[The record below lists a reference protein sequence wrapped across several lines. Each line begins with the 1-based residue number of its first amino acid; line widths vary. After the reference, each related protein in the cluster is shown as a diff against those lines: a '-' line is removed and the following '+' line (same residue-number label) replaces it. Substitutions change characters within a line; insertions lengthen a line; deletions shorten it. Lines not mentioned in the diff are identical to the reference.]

1 MNTYFSSVDQIRFE
15 GPDTD
20 NQLAYR
26 FYDPQRVL
34 LNKTMAQHLRIA
46 VCYWHTFCW
55 RGEDPFGIGTRLMP
69 WDQVGT
75 SFENAEQKL
84 NAAFEFFTKL
94 GVSYFTFH
102 DRDLAPEG
110 KNFAESVSNLKH
122 MVDLVHQKMNTTGIK
137 LLWGTANCFSNP
149 RYMAGAATNPN
160 PEIFAYA
167 AAQVKY
173 ALEATHNLDGENYV
187 LWGGREGY
195 DTLLNTNLKH
205 ELEQLGRFMSMVVDH
220 KHKIGFKGQ
229 LLIEPKPCEPTKHQ
243 YDFDTATVYAF
254 LQKFGLES
262 EIKVNIEA
270 NHATLA
276 GHSFEHEIAYAY
288 ANNLFGSI
296 DINRGDPQNGWDT
309 DQFPNNVEEVSRVIY
324 QILKHGG
331 FTSGGFN
338 FDAKVRRQS
347 NDLHDLFYAHIGGID
362 ILAKSLL
369 IAINMFENNT
379 LEEIINSRYQDWQTD
394 FGQNILTG
402 NHTID
407 SLASYTIDKN
417 TEPKTFSG
425 KQELCENIVNRYLWS
440 KNNDNR

>member
-1 MNTYFSSVDQIRFE
+1 MNTYFPLVEQIHFE
-15 GPDTD
+15 GPDND

-26 FYDPQRVL
+26 FYNPQKVIS
-34 LNKTMAQHLRIA
+34 NKTMAKHLRIA

-55 RGEDPFGIGTRLMP
+55 QGDDPFGISTRLMP
-69 WDQVGT
+69 WNQIGT
-75 SFENAEQKL
+75 PLEMAEQKL

-94 GVSYFTFH
+94 NVPYFTFH

-110 KNFAESVSNLKH
+110 KNLAESVSNLKYI
-122 MVDLVHQKMNTTGIK
+122 VDLVRQKMSETGIK

-173 ALEATHNLDGENYV
+173 ALEATHNLGGENYV

-195 DTLLNTNLKH
+195 DTLLNTNLKR
-205 ELEQLGRFMSMVVDH
+205 ELEQLGRFMSMIVEH
-220 KHKIGFKGQ
+220 KNKIGFNGQ

-254 LQKFGLES
+254 LQKFGLEN

-276 GHSFEHEIAYAY
+276 GHSFEHEVTYAY

-369 IAINMFENNT
+369 IAINMLENNA
-379 LEEIINSRYQDWQTD
+379 LQEIIDSRYRDWHTELGQD
-394 FGQNILTG
+394 ILTG
-402 NHTID
+402 KHSMD
-407 SLASYTIDKN
+407 SLARYTIDKN
-417 TEPKTFSG
+417 TEPEMFSG
-425 KQELCENIVNRYLWS
+425 RQELCENIVNRYLWN
-440 KNNDNR
+440 KNNND